1 MAMKD
6 SHVVVTQEKIVKF
19 NRKLPKRRI
28 CIDLEP
34 QHGNTPD
41 VQHQKASRTTKC
53 RSLDDRQNSAPNYE
67 PLSRYGYEAFASYPT
82 RSSEVQYDNV
92 ILVKD

>member
-6 SHVVVTQEKIVKF
+6 SHVVVTPEKIVKF

-28 CIDLEP
+28 CIDLDP

-41 VQHQKASRTTKC
+41 VQHQKASGTTRR
-53 RSLDDRQNSAPNYE
+53 RSLDDRQNSEPNDV
-67 PLSRYGYEAFASYPT
+67 PLSRYGYEAFAPYPT
-82 RSSEVQYDNV
+82 RSSGVHYDNV